1 MPRGADL
8 GQIYVGI
15 FLPTPRAE
23 SVEPNFRT
31 KFSRYATQSASKFC
45 QIPPPPPRTFS
56 SELDESEN
64 PHAPCRR
71 HCCSS
76 YLLGVGLHV
85 LYLFFFIFLANSTSV
100 YYSCAMPSTEY
111 IPYQYAVVS
120 MPYSD
125 NTIDDY
131 YMIEKQA
138 LLVYAL
144 CFSFAITLVPEPVV
158 RAINLHAGRL

>member
-1 MPRGADL
+1 
-8 GQIYVGI
+8 
-15 FLPTPRAE
+15 
-23 SVEPNFRT
+23 
-31 KFSRYATQSASKFC
+31 
-45 QIPPPPPRTFS
+45 
-56 SELDESEN
+56 
-64 PHAPCRR
+64 
-71 HCCSS
+71 
-76 YLLGVGLHV
+76 
-85 LYLFFFIFLANSTSV
+85 
-100 YYSCAMPSTEY
+100 MPSTEY